1 MNCDEPEVKEMLANI
16 NTSELK
22 MLIGNNRIIVID
34 EAQRVSEIGLTLK
47 RITDNFTNVQ
57 LLVTGS
63 SSFELQSNL
72 SEPLTGRKYEYHL
85 YPISTAEL
93 YDSQGLLPV
102 KQMFES
108 RLIYG
113 SYPDII
119 NHTDEAKEL
128 LMNIAN
134 SYLYKD
140 LLAMNEIR
148 RPILLEKLLIAL
160 ALQVGSEVSY
170 NEVAQTIGTD
180 NKTVEKYI
188 DLLEKCY
195 VIFRLNAFNRNLRT
209 ELKKSKKIYFYDN
222 DTGALWENFFISER
236 IKANHYNGNYAKSF
250 FWRTTQQQEIDYIEE
265 ADGNFTAFEMKWNP
279 NKRPITFPSP
289 FLNNY
294 PVKETVVITP
304 ENYLE
309 WVM

>member
-72 SEPLTGRKYEYHL
+72 SEPLTGRKYKYHL

-140 LLAMNEIR
+140 LLVMNEIR
-148 RPILLEKLLIAL
+148 RPILLVKLLIAL

-170 NEVAQTIGTD
+170 NEA
-180 NKTVEKYI
+180 
-188 DLLEKCY
+188 
-195 VIFRLNAFNRNLRT
+195 A
-209 ELKKSKKIYFYDN
+209 
-222 DTGALWENFFISER
+222 
-236 IKANHYNGNYAKSF
+236 
-250 FWRTTQQQEIDYIEE
+250 
-265 ADGNFTAFEMKWNP
+265 
-279 NKRPITFPSP
+279 
-289 FLNNY
+289 
-294 PVKETVVITP
+294 
-304 ENYLE
+304 
-309 WVM
+309 

>member
-140 LLAMNEIR
+140 LLAMNEI
-148 RPILLEKLLIAL
+148 
-160 ALQVGSEVSY
+160 VG
-170 NEVAQTIGTD
+170 N
-180 NKTVEKYI
+180 
-188 DLLEKCY
+188 
-195 VIFRLNAFNRNLRT
+195 
-209 ELKKSKKIYFYDN
+209 
-222 DTGALWENFFISER
+222 
-236 IKANHYNGNYAKSF
+236 
-250 FWRTTQQQEIDYIEE
+250 
-265 ADGNFTAFEMKWNP
+265 
-279 NKRPITFPSP
+279 
-289 FLNNY
+289 
-294 PVKETVVITP
+294 
-304 ENYLE
+304 
-309 WVM
+309 

>member
-22 MLIGNNRIIVID
+22 MLIGNNRIIVIN

-188 DLLEKCY
+188 
-195 VIFRLNAFNRNLRT
+195 IR
-209 ELKKSKKIYFYDN
+209 
-222 DTGALWENFFISER
+222 
-236 IKANHYNGNYAKSF
+236 
-250 FWRTTQQQEIDYIEE
+250 
-265 ADGNFTAFEMKWNP
+265 EMLCH
-279 NKRPITFPSP
+279 FP
-289 FLNNY
+289 
-294 PVKETVVITP
+294 P
-304 ENYLE
+304 ECFQP
-309 WVM
+309 